1 MQNNIKIAVTGGI
14 GSGKSTVCQIIK
26 NLGYP
31 VISCDKIYK
40 TILQDTEFLQ
50 KLAAKFG
57 NVIIKDGKLDK
68 TKLSSI
74 VFSDEGKLKKL
85 NEITHPEIMKEL
97 FAQATKFE
105 ICFCEVP
112 LLFEGEYEKNF
123 DGVIVVLRSLE
134 ERISS
139 VTQRDNLSTEAV
151 KNRIK
156 SQINYDILNLAQYY
170 VIHNDENLS
179 DLRDKIYEV
188 VKDITNKNELY

>member
-1 MQNNIKIAVTGGI
+1 MQNNVKIAVTGGI

-31 VISCDKIYK
+31 VISCDEIYK

-50 KLAAKFG
+50 KLAAEFG
-57 NVIIKDGKLDK
+57 NEIIKDGKLDK
-68 TKLSSI
+68 AKLSSI

-97 FAQATKFE
+97 FAQAAKFN

-112 LLFEGEYEKNF
+112 LLFEGGYEKDF
-123 DGVIVVLRSLE
+123 DGVIVVLRSLD

-139 VTQRDNLSTEAV
+139 VAQRDNLGAEAV

-156 SQINYDILNLAQYY
+156 SQINYDNLKLTQYY
-170 VIHNDENLS
+170 VIHNDSNLN
-179 DLRDKIYEV
+179 DLHDKTCKVLQKIGIKKSE
-188 VKDITNKNELY
+188 

>member
-14 GSGKSTVCQIIK
+14 GSGKSTVGQIIK

-31 VISCDKIYK
+31 VISCDEIYK

-50 KLAAKFG
+50 KLAAEFG
-57 NVIIKDGKLDK
+57 NEIIKDGKLDK

-74 VFSDEGKLKKL
+74 VFSDEDKLKKL
-85 NEITHPEIMKEL
+85 NEITHPEIMKEV
-97 FAQATKFE
+97 FTQATKYK

-112 LLFEGEYEKNF
+112 LLFEGGYEKDF
-123 DGVIVVLRSLE
+123 DGVIVVLRSLD

-139 VTQRDNLSTEAV
+139 VAQRDNMSAEAV

-156 SQINYDILNLAQYY
+156 SQINYDNLKLTQYY
-170 VIHNDENLS
+170 VIHNDGN
-179 DLRDKIYEV
+179 LRDLLEKTYKVMQKIIK
-188 VKDITNKNELY
+188 VK